1 MAPLVFSIS
10 LGWIIF
16 ACNYGYGSIINRI
29 LGSKPMILL
38 SRLSYSIYL
47 LEFIVFF
54 TFAASTRS
62 TEHFTLWTLF
72 DLEEISV
79 LLGVALVLTLVIDL
93 PMQNIRRLILGN
105 SEEIK
110 EESAGKITNGSH
122 VVNTE
127 TKEEEPETINP
138 WGEEEEEPYVPEF
151 RRSFESKIEK
161 RRMSP
166 REYFKPNSSSRG
178 NPWLTDNGYAHI
190 TT

>member
-10 LGWIIF
+10 VAWIIF
-16 ACNYGYGSIINRI
+16 ACNYGYGSFINCL

-62 TEHFTLWTLF
+62 TEHFTLASLF
-72 DLEEISV
+72 DMEEIGV
-79 LLGVALVLTLVIDL
+79 LLGAALTLTLVIDL

-105 SEEIK
+105 SDEVSVK
-110 EESAGKITNGSH
+110 EETPAAKITNTNGAQA
-122 VVNTE
+122 VNDV
-127 TKEEEPETINP
+127 KEEEPETISP
-138 WGEEEEEPYVPEF
+138 WGEEEEEEPYVPEF
-151 RRSFESKIEK
+151 RKSFESKTENK
-161 RRMSP
+161 RMSP

-178 NPWLTDNGYAHI
+178 NPWLTDNG
-190 TT
+190 